1 MSSGLK
7 VRLPLL
13 AAAALGLWLWQS
25 GPFSQPREL
34 VLMLPQ
40 GRTPAASVEIQLYS
54 EKGELLRRDE
64 RFFRTADAP
73 SVLREEIALAPG
85 RYLCRVFVRDTQGA
99 TISLSRSVDVGS
111 ERTYHL
117 DLKPSGGASGGGG
130 SGP

>member
-54 EKGELLRRDE
+54 EEGALLRRDE
-64 RFFRTADAP
+64 RFFKAGSAGAP

-85 RYLCRVFVRDTQGA
+85 RYLCRVFVRDAQGA
-99 TISLSRSVDVGS
+99 TTSLSHTVDVGS

-117 DLKPSGGASGGGG
+117 DLNLKPPPGGG